1 MFMSARAG
9 KSAPLDLCHV
19 MNTIAHVNVIC
30 SRAGYVTFP
39 RVLVKGI
46 IGVRYSLFYYLL
58 LLIP

>member
-19 MNTIAHVNVIC
+19 MNTIARVNVIC